1 MGAVRMSKKR
11 ARTKAVIT
19 ALAARFPECF
29 AVPETR
35 RRPLK
40 VGIDADCLA
49 ALSGTIRRTELIRA
63 LAMYCCSD
71 GYLERVLTGA
81 WRVDLEGKPAGVVTA
96 DDEQHAKA
104 KRAGIKAKRD
114 AITAPDATIGQEQAK
129 LGKAKGGDTADRQPK
144 GLRKDP
150 ANAPK
155 TLTKQDVERRPR
167 RRIALGGAK
176 VRRAGDAPSRKDLQ
190 LSDAVI
196 PQAANRA
203 NGPALAPKVEP
214 APGSKRLSLADL
226 REAARRR
233 RDSAQ

>member
-1 MGAVRMSKKR
+1 MGAVRMLKKR

-19 ALAARFPECF
+19 ALAAKFPKCF

-96 DDEQHAKA
+96 EDERHAKA

-114 AITAPDATIGQEQAK
+114 AGTSPEATI
-129 LGKAKGGDTADRQPK
+129 
-144 GLRKDP
+144 
-150 ANAPK
+150 
-155 TLTKQDVERRPR
+155 RPR
-167 RRIALGGAK
+167 
-176 VRRAGDAPSRKDLQ
+176 AGEARK
-190 LSDAVI
+190 
-196 PQAANRA
+196 
-203 NGPALAPKVEP
+203 GE
-214 APGSKRLSLADL
+214 GW
-226 REAARRR
+226 RRR
-233 RDSAQ
+233 RPSAEETAQKLSQHNPHRAGCRA